1 MIPNNTQK
9 VSLILIIIKYNFRAQ
24 QIQDTKQYYANILA
38 LLKAAVMEI
47 NVNLPM
53 EIRNYVL
60 IILRDF
66 LKWEWETREIKCKIV
81 C

>member
-66 LKWEWETREIKCKIV
+66 PKWEWETREIKCKIV